1 MPQIPNDQKFH
12 TVAGDVETKDRGS
25 ARSNADREV
34 YTMQDIID
42 TVPGGGGDV
51 TELNGTEAEYKVRSS
66 AVSAPGEIEGAV
78 VKFGATTGMNA
89 GQVYVWNGTNW
100 VQVDADAENT
110 TKGLLG
116 VALGASSASDGLL
129 THGVA
134 YLNHNPGSAGDALYI
149 HTAQGQLSF
158 TQPGAGKFVRVAGYC
173 LDNNKVFFSPS
184 QDYIEVS
191 P

>member
-1 MPQIPNDQKFH
+1 MAIIPNGQKFH
-12 TVAGDVETKDRGS
+12 TVSADVDTNDKGS

-34 YTMQDIID
+34 YTMQDVID
-42 TVPGGGGDV
+42 TVGGGGGAV

-89 GQVYVWNGTNW
+89 GQVYAWNGTNW

-134 YLNHNPGSAGDALYI
+134 YLNHNPGSAGDTLYI
-149 HTAQGQLSF
+149 HTTQGQLSS

>member
-1 MPQIPNDQKFH
+1 MPIIPTDQKFH
-12 TVAGDVETKDRGS
+12 TLDADTPTQERGS
-25 ARSNADREV
+25 AIANAGREI

-42 TVPGGGGDV
+42 SVGGGGGAV

-78 VKFGATTGMNA
+78 VKFGATTGMNS
-89 GQVYVWNGTNW
+89 GQVYTWNGTNW

-149 HTAQGQLSF
+149 HTTQGQLSS